1 MRVAVLMVDF
11 NEGRF
16 LPRSL
21 AALREQTRRPD
32 RILLADNA
40 STDGS
45 PEMVEREFPEVE
57 VIRLGRNAGFAG
69 ANNAAARAAAGCDL
83 IALLNADAFPE
94 PDWLAALVEAA
105 EARPDVAVFAS
116 RMFTAHD
123 PELLDG
129 AGDDFHVSGL
139 VWRRG
144 QGQRAAAVPESERPG
159 EVFSACGGAAMY
171 RRDAFLAA
179 GGFDEAFHGY
189 YEDTDLAFRLRLLG
203 HRVHYVPGA
212 VVHHVGSGTAG
223 VLSEYSIYHSHRNMV
238 WTWARDMPWPLAVL
252 YLPWHLLVNVLSVA
266 SFAAQGH
273 ARTILRAKRDALLG
287 LPRILRERR
296 SVQSARRV
304 GWRELRRTMSTG
316 GEVSAAMPA
325 LGRAAALVRRAGRR

>member
-16 LPRSL
+16 LSRSL

-32 RILLADNA
+32 RILLADNG

-57 VIRLGRNAGFAG
+57 VIRLRRNAGFAG
-69 ANNAAARAAAGCDL
+69 ANNAAARAAAGCDV

-94 PDWLAALVEAA
+94 PNWLAALVAAA
-105 EARPDVAVFAS
+105 EARPDVAAFAS
-116 RMFTAHD
+116 RMLTAHD
-123 PELLDG
+123 PEVLDG

-144 QGQRAAAVPESERPG
+144 QGQRAVAVPEAERPG

-171 RRDAFLAA
+171 RRDVFLGA
-179 GGFDEAFHGY
+179 GGFDETFHGY

-203 HRVHYVPGA
+203 HRVHYVPDA

-238 WTWARDMPWPLAVL
+238 WTWARDMPWPLAAL

-296 SVQSARRV
+296 SVQSGRRV

-316 GEVSAAMPA
+316 GEVSTAMPS
-325 LGRAAALVRRAGRR
+325 LGRVGQAFRRGGRS